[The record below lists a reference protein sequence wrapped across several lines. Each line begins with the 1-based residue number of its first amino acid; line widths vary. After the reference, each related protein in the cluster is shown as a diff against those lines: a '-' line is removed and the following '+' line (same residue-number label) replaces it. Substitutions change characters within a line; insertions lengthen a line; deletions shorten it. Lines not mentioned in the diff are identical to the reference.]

1 MYADTVNY
9 VKKYMTLLSMI
20 YSEVKRYKKLVPKI
34 TASDP
39 NTYFNTNTKIP
50 AHTYQS
56 HCVGHNDLD
65 LLANANHP

>member
-20 YSEVKRYKKLVPKI
+20 YSEVKRYKKLVPKT

-39 NTYFNTNTKIP
+39 NYCTYL
-50 AHTYQS
+50 S
-56 HCVGHNDLD
+56 ESLCGS
-65 LLANANHP
+65 